1 MATKVEE
8 QKIGKLRIRT
18 ITKTIIKRPKKT
30 YIASADGEVVHADNC
45 PFAKK
50 IEKKKRI
57 HFKSKTQA
65 FNAKYKACTCIL
77 EGKKIRRRGGRKK
90 AAKKPKVRTV
100 VRTVV
105 KKVVIRPKKHYIA
118 SKGGEIVH
126 EDNCPFAK
134 KIDPVSRVEFKS
146 KTEALNAGYKAC
158 NCIRDV
164 EYQKRRKK
172 RVIKKKVPCRR
183 RTIVKT
189 VVKRPKKVY
198 VAAKDNKTLHIK
210 ECPFARK
217 IEKGS
222 KVIVRSKEK
231 AFNEGYKACGCIS
244 EKAVAARRRRKKVVK
259 KVPKTRTIVKTVV
272 RIPRKVYVAAK
283 DSKTLHL
290 RECSFARKIEK
301 ENRIII
307 RSKTKAFNEGYKP
320 CNCITGKVIVEEK
333 NKKAVVK
340 TVKKIPVKTRTI
352 VKTIVKRPKKTY
364 VASKEGKVVHIKE
377 CPFAKNIAEKSR
389 IVLRSKTKALNEGY
403 KACSCIKKVKEE
415 KKVVKRRK
423 SLRKKAV
430 KKRVAKK
437 RAIKRKVVKKKT
449 IRKNPIKK
457 KVTKKKVVKRR
468 AVKKTARKRAAKKTN
483 GIKKFKKK
491 MKTIIKKVLEAPK
504 LIQKIKMPKVK
515 AVARKLSFS

>member
-1 MATKVEE
+1 
-8 QKIGKLRIRT
+8 LYYR
-18 ITKTIIKRPKKT
+18 
-30 YIASADGEVVHADNC
+30 
-45 PFAKK
+45 
-50 IEKKKRI
+50 
-57 HFKSKTQA
+57 
-65 FNAKYKACTCIL
+65 
-77 EGKKIRRRGGRKK
+77 
-90 AAKKPKVRTV
+90 
-100 VRTVV
+100 
-105 KKVVIRPKKHYIA
+105 
-118 SKGGEIVH
+118 
-126 EDNCPFAK
+126 
-134 KIDPVSRVEFKS
+134 
-146 KTEALNAGYKAC
+146 
-158 NCIRDV
+158 
-164 EYQKRRKK
+164 
-172 RVIKKKVPCRR
+172 
-183 RTIVKT
+183 
-189 VVKRPKKVY
+189 
-198 VAAKDNKTLHIK
+198 
-210 ECPFARK
+210 
-217 IEKGS
+217 
-222 KVIVRSKEK
+222 
-231 AFNEGYKACGCIS
+231 
-244 EKAVAARRRRKKVVK
+244 
-259 KVPKTRTIVKTVV
+259 
-272 RIPRKVYVAAK
+272 
-283 DSKTLHL
+283 
-290 RECSFARKIEK
+290 
-301 ENRIII
+301 
-307 RSKTKAFNEGYKP
+307 
-320 CNCITGKVIVEEK
+320 KVIVEEK